1 MVGQWSELQPPGNCL
16 HWVAYHVIDGAPLVP
31 GGKVLLQKLQMFQPK
46 IAVFN
51 GKGIFEIFSG
61 KKEFMFGKQ
70 PEKIEG
76 TQTVRGCDSPSPLVP
91 RLRLSQRSSV

>member
-1 MVGQWSELQPPGNCL
+1 MDHIHAVS
-16 HWVAYHVIDGAPLVP
+16 

-76 TQTVRGCDSPSPLVP
+76 TQTVSRLASLFLPSHSGSIFSIYLGV
-91 RLRLSQRSSV
+91 